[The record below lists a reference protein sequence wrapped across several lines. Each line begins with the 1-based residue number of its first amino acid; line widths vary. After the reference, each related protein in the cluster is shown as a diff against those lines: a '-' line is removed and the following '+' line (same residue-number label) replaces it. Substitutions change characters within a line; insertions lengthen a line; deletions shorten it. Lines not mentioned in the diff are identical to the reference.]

1 MREPKEP
8 NKENYM
14 YLKESSDRKEF
25 TTCVEEECTHICIPI
40 SEYNGY
46 RKAVRIVTDRALQQ
60 IDKSEADG
68 NGFRL
73 LRAEKRYCR
82 EYDGMLWYVVKQ
94 TPHSLKIPSMDALE
108 VSVRTL
114 REQFK
119 FIDDVDLGKFY
130 LDSEISEMEKNAGK
144 VMVTRISGQ
153 LMPKAAEQWSD
164 EVFRSERD
172 FLVQNNVTGRAL
184 YRAFAQFE
192 GLFIIGIAGISQNY
206 AQGVYEISYWATA
219 AI

>member
-1 MREPKEP
+1 
-8 NKENYM
+8 
-14 YLKESSDRKEF
+14 
-25 TTCVEEECTHICIPI
+25 
-40 SEYNGY
+40 
-46 RKAVRIVTDRALQQ
+46 
-60 IDKSEADG
+60 
-68 NGFRL
+68 
-73 LRAEKRYCR
+73 
-82 EYDGMLWYVVKQ
+82 MLWYVVKQ

-130 LDSEISEMEKNAGK
+130 LDSEREENAGK

-153 LMPKAAEQWSD
+153 WMPKAAEQWSD
-164 EVFRSERD
+164 EVLRSERD
-172 FLVQNNVTGRAL
+172 FLIHNNVTGQAL

-192 GLFIIGIAGISQNY
+192 GLFIIGIAGISLNF
-206 AQGVYEISYWATA
+206 AHGVYEIAYWATA